1 MWNVRFIGVYGYVTR
16 ARNYIGLKWSV
27 AVACSPC
34 PDNRSFV
41 SPPSQATGR
50 SRSNVLSLP
59 LTRERARATEIREG
73 RSRGHS
79 RSISGSLFRFG
90 FSPLSN
96 RLDSYILFVSSLF
109 LRRIRLVSILF
120 GNIRS
125 RDAILSSSSLD
136 GTKYTRRGRGKH
148 TRANEKIKCAII
160 EAQFLFAPLSSTE
173 RRNTIAKYKQTR
185 TVYTPRL
192 IKFPF
197 RLRVFSLA
205 SRFFLYFSLISLGP
219 LFFKKGI
226 ISNGGVMA
234 APILGIVDS
243 IQGVSSLSSDS
254 FRTDGKKNSIFE

>member
-1 MWNVRFIGVYGYVTR
+1 MPARRVPIIDRLFLLR
-16 ARNYIGLKWSV
+16 ARQLADRDRTCYLCLLRERERVQQRSAKV
-27 AVACSPC
+27 VRAVIRDLFLGHCFDSG
-34 PDNRSFV
+34 FLLL
-41 SPPSQATGR
+41 ATGLILISSLYPRYFYVGFVWYR
-50 SRSNVLSLP
+50 SSLVIFVLEMQS
-59 LTRERARATEIREG
+59 
-73 RSRGHS
+73 
-79 RSISGSLFRFG
+79 
-90 FSPLSN
+90 SPLP
-96 RLDSYILFVSSLF
+96 
-109 LRRIRLVSILF
+109 
-120 GNIRS
+120 
-125 RDAILSSSSLD
+125 AWME

-234 APILGIVDS
+234 ASILGIVDS
-243 IQGVSSLSSDS
+243 IQGVASLSSDS

>member
-125 RDAILSSSSLD
+125 RDAILSSQP
-136 GTKYTRRGRGKH
+136 GWK
-148 TRANEKIKCAII
+148 E
-160 EAQFLFAPLSSTE
+160 
-173 RRNTIAKYKQTR
+173 RNTRGGGGASTREQT
-185 TVYTPRL
+185 
-192 IKFPF
+192 
-197 RLRVFSLA
+197 
-205 SRFFLYFSLISLGP
+205 
-219 LFFKKGI
+219 KKL
-226 ISNGGVMA
+226 NA
-234 APILGIVDS
+234 
-243 IQGVSSLSSDS
+243 
-254 FRTDGKKNSIFE
+254 R